1 MQQLVF
7 FWKMGLK
14 LYIFCVF
21 VLEEAVNCVILW
33 GNEVKTAYMLNEEKV
48 KLMTRA
54 SLYEKKES
62 RRSLKITQYFRHD
75 YISLQML
82 YGWFFAT
89 VSFALGAVLWGAC
102 NMEYLL
108 DNLHKMDL
116 KTFGWTVLLTY
127 VLVTAVYLCLLYG
140 VCSYRYSLAKKSVS
154 GYMQTLRKISDVY
167 GQEEKGT
174 ASDIMT
180 EETVNDSFT

>member
-1 MQQLVF
+1 MEP
-7 FWKMGLK
+7 K
-14 LYIFCVF
+14 LCIFCVF

-33 GNEVKTAYMLNEEKV
+33 SNEVKTAYMINEEKV

-54 SLYEKKES
+54 SLYEKGECRK
-62 RRSLKITQYFRHD
+62 SLKITQYFRHD

-82 YGWFFAT
+82 YGWFFIT
-89 VSFALGAVLWGAC
+89 VSFVLGAVLWGAC

-116 KTFGWTVLLTY
+116 KNFGLTVLFIY
-127 VLVTAVYLCLLYG
+127 VLVMAVYLCLLYG
-140 VCSYRYSLAKKSVS
+140 VCSLRYSRAKKSVS
-154 GYMQTLRKISDVY
+154 GYMQTLRKISDIY

-174 ASDIMT
+174 AADIMT
-180 EETVNDSFT
+180 EETENDSFT